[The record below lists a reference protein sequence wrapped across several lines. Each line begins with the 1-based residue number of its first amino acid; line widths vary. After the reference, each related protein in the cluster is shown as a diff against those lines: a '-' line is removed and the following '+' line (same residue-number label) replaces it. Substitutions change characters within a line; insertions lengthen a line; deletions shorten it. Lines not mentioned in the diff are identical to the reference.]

1 MNRNI
6 NELGDLPE
14 EKQKAIYKRIDRKLF
29 KQNKFY
35 LFLHIIRG
43 FFPGLAILAFLEA
56 YYRMTVFQS
65 HSLIIGIVLG
75 IISIAI
81 WLWVEHYKSTQVSE
95 ILPEVLAEMDGE
107 KEVATG

>member
-1 MNRNI
+1 MNRDI
-6 NELGDLPE
+6 NELGDFPE
-14 EKQKAIYKRIDRKLF
+14 QEQKAIYKRIERKLF

-56 YYRMTVFQS
+56 YYRITVFQD

-75 IISIAI
+75 IVSIAI
-81 WLWVEHYKSTQVSE
+81 WLWVEHYKTSQISE
-95 ILPEVLAEMDGE
+95 VLPEVLAEMDGE
-107 KEVATG
+107 KDAATG